1 MLKPSGK
8 GQAMT
13 VDTVDTGKLWD
24 VIGDIRLGML
34 TLRGQDGR
42 LHSSPMTTQ
51 NRASDRG
58 GVLWFFMSRSGER
71 IRDLLAEPEVNVA
84 YADPDADR
92 YVSISGVA
100 RVIEDPVKKAEL
112 FDMAAKAWFAG
123 GASDPN
129 LALVAVVVNEAEYW
143 DVKSNKAVQLFK
155 LAKAAVTGEK
165 PRDLGEHR
173 RVRLH

>member
-1 MLKPSGK
+1 MTVE
-8 GQAMT
+8 T
-13 VDTVDTGKLWD
+13 VDTSKLWD
-24 VIGDIRLGML
+24 MIGDIRFGML
-34 TLRGQDGR
+34 TLRGQDGQ

-51 NRASDRG
+51 NGSDRG

-71 IRDLLAEPEVNVA
+71 IRALQAEPEVNVA
-84 YADPDADR
+84 YADPDADK

-100 RVIEDPVKKAEL
+100 RIVEDPAKKREL
-112 FDMAAKAWFAG
+112 FDSTSKAWFAG
-123 GASDPN
+123 GADDPD
-129 LALVAVVVNEAEYW
+129 LALVAIVVSEAEYW

-165 PRDLGEHR
+165 PRDLAEHR

>member
-1 MLKPSGK
+1 MTVE
-8 GQAMT
+8 T
-13 VDTVDTGKLWD
+13 VDTSKLWD
-24 VIGDIRLGML
+24 MIGDIRFGML
-34 TLRGQDGR
+34 TLRGQDGQ

-51 NRASDRG
+51 NGSADRG

-71 IRDLLAEPEVNVA
+71 IRALQAEPEVNVA

-100 RVIEDPVKKAEL
+100 RIIEDPVKKREL
-112 FDMAAKAWFAG
+112 FDSVSKAWFAG
-123 GASDPN
+123 GADDPD
-129 LALVAVVVNEAEYW
+129 LALVAIVVSEAEYW

-165 PRDLGEHR
+165 PRDLAEHR
-173 RVRLH
+173 HVRLH

>member
-1 MLKPSGK
+1 
-8 GQAMT
+8 MT